1 MSAIK
6 HKYFPEMTTFSQV
19 KLRIP
24 KRTNICL
31 LFSRISILN
40 IVTFNVLSVILGG
53 FGFQNTFFV
62 LVHPCLGQQ
71 SLAAF
76 LFPSL
81 LPRNVFLFSRFP
93 ITFVHSSVHTV
104 IRSKFFQ
111 IIFHSSVRFLLRFT
125 HSLTCRIVPSI
136 FTCFKIR
143 TDSYVGQQ
151 NRTYVLA
158 LMLFAT
164 VTKVSAWLE
173 NTNNR

>member
-19 KLRIP
+19 KFRIP

-71 SLAAF
+71 TLAAF

-81 LPRNVFLFSRFP
+81 LPRNVFFFLAFQLHLYTLLFTPSFVPNCFKLFS
-93 ITFVHSSVHTV
+93 TLLLDS
-104 IRSKFFQ
+104 FFGLH
-111 IIFHSSVRFLLRFT
+111 IH
-125 HSLTCRIVPSI
+125 
-136 FTCFKIR
+136 
-143 TDSYVGQQ
+143 
-151 NRTYVLA
+151 
-158 LMLFAT
+158 
-164 VTKVSAWLE
+164 
-173 NTNNR
+173 